1 MVRSYGLHLYA
12 YQDDNG
18 NWRAGERSGKAT
30 GQFVSDTYAKQVRG
44 SIIFHNKV
52 VGLMSNKDPDTPD
65 TYADAQQVMSEFVSL
80 TKEIT
85 KIETQQSKGTITQE
99 EAEQRL
105 KELDRELQSKREKYG
120 S

>member
-12 YQDDNG
+12 YKDDG
-18 NWRAGERSGKAT
+18 GRWRAGERSNKST

-52 VGLMSNKDPDTPD
+52 VGLMSNKDPATPN
-65 TYADAQQVMSEFVSL
+65 TYAEAQQVMSEFVTL

-85 KIETQQSKGTITQE
+85 AVEKQQAKGTITQE